1 MKRLAVGGI
10 VFIALLVSLVLS
22 NGCQS
27 YQAKQD
33 ALSDTPE
40 RGTVHISADESFKPV
55 IDEQVQVYEALWPG
69 TKFIVHYKPE
79 AECLKDFWVD
89 SIRLIIATRGF
100 SKWEEE
106 HVSDSLKLAPKS
118 LRVALDAIAVVV
130 NPSAPDSV
138 FSMQDIRN
146 ILTGRYEKNLTPVF
160 DGTQATSTVR
170 FIVDSVLHND
180 TLSSKTVGAKSSQ
193 GVIDYVAEHPDAVGF
208 VGVSWIGN
216 KEDTLQSS
224 FLKKVKI
231 AFLESKESPGK
242 YILPVQENIYLAR
255 YPMVRDLVYNL
266 KEDHKGLGTGLADFM
281 SSERGQLI
289 FKRAYLRPATR
300 DFSNRAIKLRE

>member
-1 MKRLAVGGI
+1 MKVLADGGI
-10 VFIALLVSLVLS
+10 AFIMLLLS
-22 NGCQS
+22 CILLNGCQS
-27 YQAKQD
+27 YQSERD
-33 ALSDTPE
+33 ALPDTPE

-69 TKFIVHYKPE
+69 TKIIVHYKPE

-89 SIRLIIATRGF
+89 SIRMVIATRGF
-100 SKWEEE
+100 SASEEQ
-106 HVSDSLKLAPKS
+106 HVSDTFKLAPEKM
-118 LRVALDAIAVVV
+118 RVALDAIAVVV
-130 NPSAPDSV
+130 NPASPDSV
-138 FSMQDIRN
+138 FTMQDIRD
-146 ILTGRYEKNLTPVF
+146 ILTGKYGKNLTPVF

-193 GVIDYVAEHPDAVGF
+193 GVIDYVADHPDAVGF

-216 KEDTLQSS
+216 KEDTLQLS
-224 FLKKVKI
+224 FLRKVKI
-231 AFLESKESPGK
+231 AYLESKESPGK
-242 YILPVQENIYLAR
+242 YILPVQENIYLDR

-266 KEDHKGLGTGLADFM
+266 KEDHKGLGTGFADFM

-289 FKRAYLRPATR
+289 FRRAYLRPATR
-300 DFSNRAIKLRE
+300 NFANRAIKLRE